1 MSEYKRQHW
10 AAAIDQLFNVIRAN
24 LIPFIILFVVGTR
37 SSDSM
42 VFWYVL
48 LAGLGFSFIT
58 GILSWFLFRYRV
70 FEEELQIKKGILI
83 RKNLYL
89 SKDRIQVID
98 ITEGIVQRLFGLV
111 KVEIKTA
118 GGGTEGAT
126 IRAIT
131 KSEANALRE
140 ELRKTK
146 TIEEG
151 QEEIQSEV
159 VEERV
164 LDSWKITNRNLV
176 KAAFTS
182 GNFGLIAS
190 ILGATFGQ
198 MESFINEENIQYLI
212 DSLPGLN
219 NVTLIITGV
228 VLVIVLSW
236 GLSFLGVIFSY
247 SDFRVQKS
255 EKELLITSGL
265 IEKKHIT
272 IPFNRIQAVRFVE
285 GVLRQPFGSGMLYVE
300 SAGFEQ
306 NQKDRSIVLVPYIS
320 KHEIQGF
327 FERFIPEFETVS
339 FEVKPPQR
347 AFFRYLRRPN
357 YLLLILL
364 PLAWFFWDLGWV
376 LIFSIIP
383 LLYFGW
389 LKFRDAGIT
398 VKENLISLRF
408 RNLARTTAFLLK
420 KRVQVVDE
428 RVNPF
433 QARKKL
439 SNFMVTA
446 ASGSAG
452 IQFEIDDLDDTEVS
466 KLRDQILRKTI

>member
-10 AAAIDQLFNVIRAN
+10 AAAIDQLFNVIKAN
-24 LIPFIILFVVGTR
+24 LIPFVILFVVGTR
-37 SSDSM
+37 RSDSM

-70 FEEELQIKKGILI
+70 FEDELQIKKGIVI

-98 ITEGIVQRLFGLV
+98 VTEGIVQRLFGLV

-131 KSEANALRE
+131 KSEANVLRE

-146 TIEEG
+146 TIEKG
-151 QEEIQSEV
+151 EEETKTEV
-159 VEERV
+159 AEEQV
-164 LDSWKITNRNLV
+164 LDRWKITNKNLV

-190 ILGATFGQ
+190 ILGAVFGQ

-219 NVTLIITGV
+219 NVTLIISGV
-228 VLVIVLSW
+228 FLVIVLSW
-236 GLSFLGVIFSY
+236 GLSFLGVIFNY
-247 SDFRVQKS
+247 SDFSISKS

-272 IPFNRIQAVRFVE
+272 VPFNRIQAIRFVE
-285 GVLRQPFGSGMLYVE
+285 GVFRQPFRSGMLYVE

-306 NQKDRSIVLVPYIS
+306 NQKGRSIVLVPYIS
-320 KHEIQGF
+320 KDEVPGF
-327 FERFIPEFETVS
+327 FDRFIPELQTVS

-347 AFFRYLRRPN
+347 AFLRYLKRPN
-357 YLLLILL
+357 YLLLVLL
-364 PLAWFFWDLGWV
+364 PIGWFFWDLGWLLV
-376 LIFSIIP
+376 FSVVP
-383 LLYFGW
+383 LLYIGW
-389 LKFRDAGIT
+389 LRFRDAGVT
-398 VKENLISLRF
+398 VREDFISLRF

-428 RVNPF
+428 TVNPF
-433 QARKKL
+433 QAHKKL
-439 SNFMVTA
+439 ASFKVTA

-452 IQFEIDDLDDTEVS
+452 IQFEIDDLDDLDAS
-466 KLRDQILRKTI
+466 KLRSQILRK